1 MANTI
6 YKVQV
11 TNNINDEHE
20 KNLGAA
26 ETSFKERYS
35 NHTWDFK
42 HKKQM
47 KSVYL
52 EFISKYKHEYNLLC
66 NVKRN
71 DNMN

>member
-6 YKVQV
+6 YKVKV

-42 HKKQM
+42 RKKQM
-47 KSVYL
+47 KSAKL
-52 EFISKYKHEYNLLC
+52 SKYIWSLLV
-66 NVKRN
+66 NTS
-71 DNMN
+71 MNIICYVM